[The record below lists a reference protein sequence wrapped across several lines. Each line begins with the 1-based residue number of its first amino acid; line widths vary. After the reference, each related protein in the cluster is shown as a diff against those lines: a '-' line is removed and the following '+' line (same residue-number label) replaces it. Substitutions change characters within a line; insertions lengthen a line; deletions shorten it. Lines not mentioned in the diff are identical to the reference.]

1 MKNDANIHIRLPK
14 ELKAEIEK
22 IAEEDNRSLNNYMI
36 DLIKRV
42 ISENK

>member
-14 ELKAEIEK
+14 ELKAEIDK